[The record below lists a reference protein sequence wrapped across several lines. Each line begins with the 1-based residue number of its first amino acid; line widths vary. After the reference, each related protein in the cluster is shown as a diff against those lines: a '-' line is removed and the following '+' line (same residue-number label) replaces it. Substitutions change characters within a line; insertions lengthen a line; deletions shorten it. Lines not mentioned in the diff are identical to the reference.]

1 MFDFVRQH
9 TKIMMG
15 VMFLLI
21 IPSFVFF
28 GVQGYGDFRA
38 SGEAVASVAGQ
49 DITKAE
55 WDEAHRREVERMRAQ
70 MPNLDGAMFDTP
82 QARYSALERLVQQ
95 RVLQAAADQSR
106 LVTGDQRLARELQE
120 NPTIAAL
127 RKPDGKLD
135 VEGYRQLLSTQGMT
149 PEAFESRMRAELSA
163 RQVVGALS
171 SSGLTSASM
180 ADAALNAFFQRREV
194 QIARFNRAD
203 YVAKVVLTDADL
215 EAYHKA
221 NPTLFQASEQA
232 TIEYVVL
239 DMAAVEKGLAVN
251 DADVRTY
258 FEQNAKQWEVKEERR
273 ASHILINAAKSAPQA
288 EREKAKARASEL
300 LTQVKKAPDSFAEVA
315 KKNSQDG
322 GSAPVG
328 GDLDFF
334 GRGAMVKPVE
344 DAVYAMKKGD
354 ISDLV
359 ESEYGYHVIRL
370 TDIRAPKQ
378 RGFDELRTEIETT
391 LRKQQAKAKFSEAAE
406 TFRNTAYE
414 QPDSLKPVAEKLK
427 LQVATAT
434 LTGREPVKDAR
445 GALANAKF
453 LKAVFAAD
461 SIQKKQ
467 NIETMDLG
475 GNQMASARI
484 TNYSPARTLPL
495 AEVKDK
501 VRERLIQVR
510 AAELAKKEGAAMLVA
525 WKGNPASANLPA
537 ALILSRDQPQ
547 QQPSEVVNAV
557 MRADMAASP
566 AWIGIDLGDQGYA
579 LAKVNKI
586 VPRDAV
592 PQDRVA
598 QDRKQYTDWWSGAEG
613 MAYYLMLKE
622 RHKARITA
630 PKPSAETLGG

>member
-1 MFDFVRQH
+1 MFDLVRQH

-15 VMFLLI
+15 LMFLLI

-28 GVQGYGDFRA
+28 GVQGYGDFRD
-38 SGEAVASVAGQ
+38 SGEVVASVAGQ

-55 WDEAHRREVERMRAQ
+55 WDETHRREVERMRAQ
-70 MPNLDGAMFDTP
+70 MPNLDASMFDTP
-82 QARYSALERLVQQ
+82 QSRYSALERLVQQ
-95 RVLQAAADQSR
+95 RVLHAAADKSR
-106 LVTGDQRLARELQE
+106 LATGDQRLARELQE

-127 RKPDGKLD
+127 RMPDGKLD
-135 VEGYRQLLSTQGMT
+135 VQGYRQLLSAQGMT
-149 PEAFESRMRAELSA
+149 PEAFESRMRADISA
-163 RQVVGALS
+163 RQVVAALS
-171 SSGLTSASM
+171 ASGLPSASM

-194 QIARFNRAD
+194 QIARFNQAD
-203 YVAKVVLTDADL
+203 YLAKVVLTEADL

-221 NPTLFQASEQA
+221 NPTLFQAPEQA
-232 TIEYVVL
+232 NIEYVVL
-239 DMAAVEKGLAVN
+239 DLAALEKGISVN
-251 DADVRTY
+251 DSDLKAY
-258 FEQNAKQWEVKEERR
+258 FEQNAKQWEAKEERR

-288 EREKAKARASEL
+288 EKDKAKARAAEL
-300 LTQVKKAPDSFAEVA
+300 LAQVKKAPESFAELA

-322 GSAPVG
+322 GSAPAG

-334 GRGAMVKPVE
+334 GRGAMVKPFE

-359 ESEYGYHVIRL
+359 ESEFGFHIIRL
-370 TDIRAPKQ
+370 TDVRAPKQ
-378 RGFDELRTEIETT
+378 KGFDELRPEIEATV
-391 LRKQQAKAKFSEAAE
+391 RRQQAKAKFSEAAE

-414 QPDSLKPVAEKLK
+414 QPDGLKPVAEKLK
-427 LQVATAT
+427 LQLATAT
-434 LTGREPVKDAR
+434 LSGREPAKDAK
-445 GALANAKF
+445 GALANPKF
-453 LKAVFAAD
+453 LTAVFAPD

-467 NIETMDLG
+467 NIEAMDLG

-501 VRERLIQVR
+501 VRERLIQAR
-510 AAELAKKEGAAMLVA
+510 AAELAKKEGASMLAA
-525 WKGNPASANLPA
+525 WKANPASANLPA
-537 ALILSRDQPQ
+537 ALILSRDLPQ
-547 QQPSEVVNAV
+547 QQPAEVVNAV
-557 MRADMAASP
+557 MRADLAVAP

-579 LAKVNKI
+579 LAKINKI
-586 VPRDAV
+586 VPREAM

-622 RHKARITA
+622 RHKARITV
-630 PKPSAETLGG
+630 PKPSAETRGG